1 MKRRGLLLLALPI
14 AAALGLF
21 LVARSF
27 RPEQQP
33 ALVAKRAVQVVRVVD
48 GVEIVESVPVRVAPP
63 RPKLRPM
70 VADAPY
76 VRPEPAD
83 IAEAAEM
90 ARIQSTYQNF
100 RTATLTE
107 NEELRKSL
115 LAVLRR
121 DGAAAVGF
129 AREDAE
135 FAETEADRAFA
146 LKLMAELNR

>member
-1 MKRRGLLLLALPI
+1 VKKRGLFLLILPV

-21 LVARSF
+21 LVVRSF
-27 RPEQQP
+27 RPEPQP
-33 ALVAKRAVQVVRVVD
+33 AVLAKRSMKVVRVVD
-48 GVEIVESVPVRVAPP
+48 GVEIVETVPVQVAPQ
-63 RPKLRPM
+63 RPKLRPV

-76 VRPEPAD
+76 VRPEPTD

-100 RTATLTE
+100 RTATLTA

-121 DGAAAVGF
+121 DGAAAVSF